1 MTDGGRKKEKARHQ
15 RKRAEVL
22 ATQANAVHLCAYCT
36 AELILVP
43 DTAVYQR
50 SYGGH
55 VWWCQPCE
63 AFVGCHKGGYLPKGR
78 VAKAGLR
85 KLKIEAHALLDAFWM
100 AAIEL
105 RGWSKHD
112 ARKAAYHWLA
122 EAMGLSSE
130 LCHIGMFDDEQ
141 TRRVIEICTKAKRAT
156 RDSIPK

>member
-1 MTDGGRKKEKARHQ
+1 MTDGEREKKRRQRQ

-22 ATQANAVHLCAYCT
+22 ATQAAAVHLCAYC
-36 AELILVP
+36 AAQLILVP

-63 AFVGCHKGGYLPKGR
+63 AFVGCHKGGYMPKGR

-85 KLKIEAHALLDAFWM
+85 KLKIEAHALFDAFWK

-105 RGWSKHD
+105 RGWSQHD
-112 ARKAAYHWLA
+112 ARKAAYQWLA
-122 EAMGLSSE
+122 DAMGLSVE

-141 TRRVIEICTKAKRAT
+141 TQRVIEICREQRAAK
-156 RDSIPK
+156 SPPG